1 MNSSQTLVAAVS
13 ALDAGTAAIFAATIA
28 SVTLLLNSG
37 LTQWLQYKRD
47 RTLHQEQMD
56 RDAKEYDRRWEEAR
70 ETQQQYLEREE
81 AAHQHV
87 RQDARRDRLLA
98 SYVSVLQA
106 ASAYASAALALF
118 RDLLPGEDVRERN
131 IQVSN
136 EMAKAEEGTQ
146 RALAQVHLEG
156 ASIEVISLFEDVR
169 QTSTTAIAIFN
180 RSRLPRSNQ
189 SAIGLAPDLDSLA
202 GALDKLRERM
212 RQELS
217 ALDEA
222 R

>member
-1 MNSSQTLVAAVS
+1 MNGSQTLVAAVT
-13 ALDAGTAAIFAATIA
+13 APDAGTAAIIAATIA
-28 SVTLLLNSG
+28 ALALLVNSG
-37 LTQWLQYKRD
+37 VTQWLQYKRD

-56 RDAKEYDRRWEEAR
+56 RDAKEYDQRREEAR

-81 AAHQHV
+81 AAHQRARH
-87 RQDARRDRLLA
+87 DARRDRVLA

-106 ASAYASAALALF
+106 ASAYASAAEALF
-118 RDLLPGEDVRERN
+118 RDLLPGENIRERN
-131 IQVSN
+131 IHVSD
-136 EMAKAEEGTQ
+136 EMAKAEEGIQ

-169 QTSTTAIAIFN
+169 QKSTTAIAIFN
-180 RSRLPRSNQ
+180 LSRQPRSNQ